1 MEYWNVGVL
10 GFKRINPPFHPPLFH
25 SLLRWS
31 EAIEQRNEA
40 YESFSAPA
48 SVKFRSALAKCHWG
62 ILV

>member
-1 MEYWNVGVL
+1 MLEYWVL
-10 GFKRINPPFHPPLFH
+10 NASIHHSILPLSH

-48 SVKFRSALAKCHWG
+48 SVNSDRHLQSVIGVF
-62 ILV
+62 

>member
-1 MEYWNVGVL
+1 MLEYWVL
-10 GFKRINPPFHPPLFH
+10 NASIHHSILPLFH

-48 SVKFRSALAKCHWG
+48 SVNSDRHLQSVIGVF
-62 ILV
+62 

>member
-25 SLLRWS
+25 SLLCWS

-48 SVKFRSALAKCHWG
+48 RVNSDRHLQSVIGVF
-62 ILV
+62 

>member
-1 MEYWNVGVL
+1 MLEYWVL
-10 GFKRINPPFHPPLFH
+10 NASIHHSILPRFHPLVG
-25 SLLRWS
+25 WS

>member
-1 MEYWNVGVL
+1 MLEYWVL
-10 GFKRINPPFHPPLFH
+10 NASIHHSILPLFH